1 MTNSTIGHRMNDSDA
16 TGDLLSL
23 LLVPRTNGILCDSIS
38 RIVRGRDGQV
48 CQTLTGDVHQ
58 IRWMMATAP
67 RSIALLDNPS
77 ETLCEAL
84 VDVPNRPPIVMMVP
98 ADVRTIAL
106 REMLRLCPTAIV
118 SYEASLS
125 ELFDAFQ
132 AAGQGRLFVGES
144 MRGTIQAEASRLVVV
159 TSSVLDRLTGRQLE
173 VAKWLAN
180 GYTIAEVAEI
190 MELAEK
196 TVESHRYRIMGRL
209 SLGSRVELTRLLVQE
224 GVVPRIYRPRNER
237 ETSLPQPASRTRKP
251 SDSATPA
258 TAVTALR

>member
-1 MTNSTIGHRMNDSDA
+1 MSTTTARTTDHDGAPGES
-16 TGDLLSL
+16 LSL

-38 RIVRGRDGQV
+38 RIVRGNEGQV

-77 ETLCEAL
+77 ETLCESL
-84 VDVPNRPPIVMMVP
+84 VDVPNRPPIVVMVP
-98 ADVRTIAL
+98 AEVRAIAL
-106 REMLRLCPTAIV
+106 REMLRLCPAAIV

-132 AAGQGRLFVGES
+132 AAGQKRLYVGES
-144 MRGTIQAEASRLVVV
+144 MRGTTQIEGSRLVV
-159 TSSVLDRLTGRQLE
+159 TSSSVLDRLTSRQLE

-209 SLGSRVELTRLLVQE
+209 NLGSRVELTRLLVQE
-224 GVVPRIYRPRNER
+224 GVVSRVYRPRSER
-237 ETSLPQPASRTRKP
+237 ETSLPQPSIRTRKP
-251 SDSATPA
+251 SDTATPA
-258 TAVTALR
+258 SAVTALR